1 MPDKISFFKT
11 FRALENAVNIAQQ
24 KNKVIASN
32 LSNAETPRYRA
43 KDVDFKT
50 TLARTLDSG
59 HELNLA
65 RTNSGHFG
73 SSINGSPRVESF
85 EDDNEWNGYNW
96 VNIDKEMTK
105 LSENNLIYRVSV
117 EALLRKIAILKEVI
131 NQGGR

>member
-24 KNKVIASN
+24 RNKVIASN
-32 LSNAETPRYRA
+32 ISNAETPRYRA
-43 KDVDFKT
+43 KDVDFET
-50 TLARTLDSG
+50 TLARTLDSD

-73 SSINGSPRVESF
+73 LSINGSPRVESF

-96 VNIDKEMTK
+96 VNIDKEMAK
-105 LSENNLIYRVSV
+105 LSENNLMYRVSV
-117 EALLRKIAILKEVI
+117 EALLKKIAILKEVI